1 MSQNTEIKILR
12 QYGDVPRPVVHER
25 EHPNFE
31 ARLAVNLLEKWGMV
45 AAEPD
50 GEDSAGRAKLRL
62 STPQELAV
70 RACNVASETAAE
82 IRKRGWFV
90 SVPTWAEME
99 AEIQGRKGK

>member
-12 QYGDVPRPVVHER
+12 QYEDSPRPVVHET
-25 EHPNFE
+25 EHPSFE
-31 ARLAVNLLEKWGMV
+31 ARLAVTLLEKWGMI

-62 STPQELAV
+62 STPQELAA
-70 RACNVASETAAE
+70 RACNVASETTAE

-90 SVPTWAEME
+90 PIPTWAEME
-99 AEIQGRKGK
+99 AEIEKRKGK

>member
-12 QYGDVPRPVVHER
+12 QYEDAPRPVIHET

-62 STPQELAV
+62 SNPQELAA
-70 RACNVASETAAE
+70 RAVASEIAAE
-82 IRKRGWFV
+82 LRKRRWFV
-90 SVPTWAEME
+90 PVPTWAEME
-99 AEIQGRKGK
+99 AEIKKRKDK

>member
-1 MSQNTEIKILR
+1 MSRKTEIKISR
-12 QYGDVPRPVVHER
+12 QYEDAPRPVVHET
-25 EHPNFE
+25 ECPNFE
-31 ARLAVNLLEKWGMV
+31 AKLAISLLEKWGMV

-50 GEDSAGRAKLRL
+50 GEDSARRAKLRL

-90 SVPTWAEME
+90 PVPTWAEME
-99 AEIQGRKGK
+99 AEVQKRKEK